1 MLIVIAKSY
10 RLCSRMQVTPE
21 AAAVSIYEVLR
32 KAALPSSGK
41 I

>member
-1 MLIVIAKSY
+1 MLIVIAKNY

-41 I
+41 T